1 MTVRSLL
8 IEGWR
13 SSPQSYAL
21 VCQQESLC
29 LANDPRFQLYHVD
42 VPFYRPEWQHLDA
55 GFSPESK
62 ALLRQLRPPPR
73 LPVDRIYRISWP
85 LRVYAG
91 EAERTFVF
99 GTCEFGRFPPN
110 SIVGAAGDED
120 GVDFEAVELITPS
133 RWSKNGFM
141 ALGFKEERIHTIPH
155 GVDPVLFDV
164 PEQRIRSQ
172 VRADLKIPADAFVFL
187 NIGSMSW
194 NKGIGHLVAAF
205 ADHRLKNENS
215 VLILKGGDALY
226 GTVVGERIAEARNLN
241 TNVAHPDVASSI
253 RYVPHNL
260 PQTALAGLYFAS
272 DAYVAPYRAEGF
284 NIPVLDALA
293 AGVPVIVTRGGA
305 TDDFCTTEY
314 CLKID
319 SVPMTNPHGNHLE
332 PNIDSLV
339 EHMQRM
345 TDEAPAFR
353 AAAVA
358 GRRDIWTRYSWQSV
372 SRRLGDLL
380 SE

>member
-1 MTVRSLL
+1 MSVRSLL

-13 SSPQSYAL
+13 SSPHSYAL
-21 VCQQESLC
+21 VCQHQSLW
-29 LANDPRFQLYHVD
+29 LANDPRFQLFHVD
-42 VPFYRPEWQHLDA
+42 VPFYRPGWEHLDA

-62 ALLRQLRPPPR
+62 ALLRELRPPAR

-99 GTCEFGRFPPN
+99 GTCEFGQFPPY
-110 SIVGAAGDED
+110 SIVGPAGDEH
-120 GVDFEAVELITPS
+120 GVDIEAVELVTAS
-133 RWSKNGFM
+133 RWSKDGFL

-155 GVDPVLFDV
+155 GVDPALFDV
-164 PEQRIRSQ
+164 PERRIRSQ
-172 VRADLKIPADAFVFL
+172 VRSDLKIPADAFVFL

-194 NKGIGHLVAAF
+194 NKGIGPLVAAF
-205 ADHRLKNENS
+205 AHHRLKNKNA

-226 GTVVGERIAEARNLN
+226 GTVVGEAVAEARKLN
-241 TNVAHPDVASSI
+241 SNVTHPEVAASI
-253 RYVPHNL
+253 RYVPDNL
-260 PQTALAGLYFAS
+260 PQSAIAGLYFAS
-272 DAYVAPYRAEGF
+272 DVYVAPYRAEGF
-284 NIPVLDALA
+284 NIPVLEALS
-293 AGVPVIVTRGGA
+293 AGVPVIATGGGA
-305 TDDFCTTEY
+305 TDDFCPADY

-319 SVPMTNPHGNHLE
+319 AVPMTTAHGHHLE
-332 PNIDSLV
+332 PNVDTIV

-358 GRRDIWTRYSWQSV
+358 GRAEIWARYSWQSV

-380 SE
+380 YE

>member
-1 MTVRSLL
+1 V
-8 IEGWR
+8 G
-13 SSPQSYAL
+13 QH
-21 VCQQESLC
+21 ESLC
-29 LANDPRFQLYHVD
+29 LVNDPRFHVFHAD
-42 VPFYRPEWQHLDA
+42 VPFYRPEWEHVDS

-62 ALLRQLRPPPR
+62 AVLRGLRPPLS

-99 GTCEFGRFPPN
+99 GTCEFGKFPPN
-110 SIVGAAGDED
+110 SIVGPAGDEH
-120 GVDFEAVELITPS
+120 GVDFDSVELITAS
-133 RWSKNGFM
+133 RWSKDGFL
-141 ALGFKEERIHTIPH
+141 ALGFREERIHTIPH
-155 GVDPVLFDV
+155 GVDPAIFDV
-164 PEQRIRSQ
+164 PQQRVRSQ
-172 VRADLKIPADAFVFL
+172 VRSDLKIPADAFVFL

-194 NKGIGHLVAAF
+194 NKGIGPLVAAF
-205 ADHRLKNENS
+205 AHHRLKNKNS

-226 GTVVGERIAEARNLN
+226 GTLVGEAVVEARKLN
-241 TNVAHPDVASSI
+241 ANVTHPDVASSI

-260 PQTALAGLYFAS
+260 PQTSIAALYFAS
-272 DAYVAPYRAEGF
+272 DVYVAPYRAEGF
-284 NIPVLDALA
+284 NIPVLEALA

-305 TDDFCTTEY
+305 TDDFCTTQH

-319 SVPMTNPHGNHLE
+319 SMRMTTPHGNHLE
-332 PNIDSLV
+332 PNIDSIV
-339 EHMQRM
+339 EQMQRM

-353 AAAVA
+353 AAAFD
-358 GRRDIWTRYSWQSV
+358 GRHDIWTRYSWQSV